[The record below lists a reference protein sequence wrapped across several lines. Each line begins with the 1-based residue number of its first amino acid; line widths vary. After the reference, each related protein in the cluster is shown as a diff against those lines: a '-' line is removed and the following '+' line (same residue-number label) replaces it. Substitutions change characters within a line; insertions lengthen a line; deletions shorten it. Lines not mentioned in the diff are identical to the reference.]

1 MTPLCIL
8 VSAAARASHG
18 AAIAQALE
26 GRAHVLL
33 TPDDSAARGAEI
45 AFVSR
50 DVTGLSTKH
59 EIFPATQRFYDA
71 MQAAPGLRWVQVH
84 SAGMDRAIYAQ
95 LQQQGVMLTTSAGSN
110 AEVVAQTAVAGLLAL
125 GRRFPQLIAAQRR
138 GEWAP
143 LIHGALPPDIQGQ
156 TATIVGWGEIGQAI
170 ARILQAVGLHIQVVR
185 SSAAPP
191 PQGFA
196 CCAYEDIARLLPRS
210 DWLVLA
216 CPLTARTRG
225 LIDERALR
233 ALPAGAGVINV
244 ARGDVIDEGALI
256 AALQGGHLG
265 GAYLDVFAHEPL
277 AAGSPLWSMP
287 QVLATPHSAGFAAGN
302 AQRVVQI
309 FLDNLRRYA
318 RRQPLARL
326 AQYSQP
332 A

>member
-8 VSAAARASHG
+8 VSAAARESHG

-33 TPDDSAARGAEI
+33 TPDDGAARAAEI

-59 EIFPATQRFYDA
+59 EVFAETQRFYDA
-71 MQAAPGLRWVQVH
+71 MAAAPGLRWVQVH
-84 SAGMDRAIYAQ
+84 SAGMDRAIYTQ

-170 ARILQAVGLHIQVVR
+170 ARILQAVGLQIQVVR
-185 SSAAPP
+185 SSNAPP
-191 PQGFA
+191 AQGFA

-210 DWLVLA
+210 DWLILA
-216 CPLTARTRG
+216 CPLTPRTQH
-225 LIDERALR
+225 LIDAAALR
-233 ALPAGAGVINV
+233 ALPQGAGLINV
-244 ARGDVIDEGALI
+244 ARGDVVDEGALI
-256 AALQGGHLG
+256 DALQTGHLA

-277 AAGSPLWSMP
+277 AVDSPLWSMP

-302 AQRVVQI
+302 AQRVVKI

-318 RRQPLARL
+318 QGQLQAPPGQA
-326 AQYSQP
+326 AQG
-332 A
+332 

>member
-1 MTPLCIL
+1 MNPLCIL
-8 VSAAARASHG
+8 VSAAARESHG

-26 GRAHVLL
+26 GRAHVLV
-33 TPDDSAARGAEI
+33 TPDDSGAGSAEI

-59 EIFPATQRFYDA
+59 EIFPATRRFYDA
-71 MQAAPGLRWVQVH
+71 MAAARGLRWVQVH

-143 LIHGALPPDIQGQ
+143 LIHGPLPPDIQGQ

-170 ARILQAVGLHIQVVR
+170 ARILQAVGLHIQVAR
-185 SSAAPP
+185 SSHAPTA
-191 PQGFA
+191 QGFA
-196 CCAYEDIARLLPRS
+196 CCAYENLDQLLPQS
-210 DWLVLA
+210 DWLILA
-216 CPLTARTRG
+216 CPLTPRTHH
-225 LIDERALR
+225 LIAAAALR

-244 ARGDVIDEGALI
+244 ARGDVVDEGALI
-256 AALQGGHLG
+256 DALQAGHLG
-265 GAYLDVFAHEPL
+265 GAYLDVFSHEPL
-277 AAGSPLWSMP
+277 AVDSPLWSMP

-302 AQRVVQI
+302 AQRVVKI

-318 RRQPLARL
+318 RRQPLAQL
-326 AQYSQP
+326 AQFSQ
-332 A
+332 AA